1 MKADTQS
8 EFDHVRGGLKAK
20 AEPRKKLEES
30 VKEEH
35 ITPELTKVA
44 FLFFYRFSRF
54 EFALK
59 ENGFL
64 KNTKRGARA
73 EPNWDR
79 FVSDRSDGYRASS
92 EAQELIEQAPRQQ
105 VVEAN
110 CGIGWADVNLDGCRT
125 DLERVA
131 RLVRTVRNNL
141 FHGGKHGDAG
151 WDDPKRSARLLRL
164 SIDIL
169 DQIAEHARIEYDC
182 RREY

>member
-1 MKADTQS
+1 MKADPQS
-8 EFDHVRGGLKAK
+8 SPRSIMYARGLKATP
-20 AEPRKKLEES
+20 EPRKKWEES

-79 FVSDRSDGYRASS
+79 FVNERSDGYHASS
-92 EAQELIEQAPRQQ
+92 EARELIEQAPRQQ

-110 CGIGWADVNLDGCRT
+110 CSHRMGGRQLGRLPNRPGKSDATPANRPKQPLSWGK
-125 DLERVA
+125 A
-131 RLVRTVRNNL
+131 R
-141 FHGGKHGDAG
+141 
-151 WDDPKRSARLLRL
+151 
-164 SIDIL
+164 
-169 DQIAEHARIEYDC
+169 
-182 RREY
+182 